1 MTYEMKIE
9 RLFDAPPELV
19 FDTMVDPEAQP
30 EIFADEVPGWN
41 LWEWEID
48 LRVGGEWTFV
58 FGLADRSGEPDRN
71 TSVFTEIDRPRR
83 LAYRSSMFVSEWG
96 RAVDYTETVTFEER
110 DGKTLVTIEL
120 TDLELEKDRD
130 AFMSGIPGYLEAVER
145 VVANRMSERLQ
156 AKRRRTSSHE
166 RTDQRSP
173 SRRSALPTC
182 SPRASG
188 CRSTCTSSTIPMRAC
203 WSTPA

>member
-1 MTYEMKIE
+1 MTYDMKIE

-83 LAYRSSMFVSEWG
+83 LAYRSSMFVSQWG

-120 TDLELEKDRD
+120 TGLELEKDRD
-130 AFMSGIPGYLEAVER
+130 GFMSGLPGYLEAVER
-145 VVANRMSERLQ
+145 VVANRMSGR
-156 AKRRRTSSHE
+156 
-166 RTDQRSP
+166 
-173 SRRSALPTC
+173 
-182 SPRASG
+182 
-188 CRSTCTSSTIPMRAC
+188 
-203 WSTPA
+203 

>member
-1 MTYEMKIE
+1 MRYDMKIE

-19 FDTMVDPEAQP
+19 FDTMVDPAAQP

-58 FGLADRSGEPDRN
+58 YGLADRSGEPDRN

-130 AFMSGIPGYLEAVER
+130 AFMGGLPGYLDAVER
-145 VVANRMSERLQ
+145 VVANRMAER
-156 AKRRRTSSHE
+156 
-166 RTDQRSP
+166 
-173 SRRSALPTC
+173 
-182 SPRASG
+182 
-188 CRSTCTSSTIPMRAC
+188 
-203 WSTPA
+203 

>member
-1 MTYEMKIE
+1 MTYDMKIE

-58 FGLADRSGEPDRN
+58 FGPADRSGEPDRN

-83 LAYRSSMFVSEWG
+83 LAYRSSMFVSQWG

-130 AFMSGIPGYLEAVER
+130 AFMGGIPGYLEAVER
-145 VVANRMSERLQ
+145 VVANRMAER
-156 AKRRRTSSHE
+156 
-166 RTDQRSP
+166 
-173 SRRSALPTC
+173 
-182 SPRASG
+182 
-188 CRSTCTSSTIPMRAC
+188 
-203 WSTPA
+203 

>member
-1 MTYEMKIE
+1 MTYDMKIE

-96 RAVDYTETVTFEER
+96 RAVEYTETVTFEER

-130 AFMSGIPGYLEAVER
+130 AFMGGIPGYLEAVER
-145 VVANRMSERLQ
+145 VVANRMSER
-156 AKRRRTSSHE
+156 
-166 RTDQRSP
+166 
-173 SRRSALPTC
+173 
-182 SPRASG
+182 
-188 CRSTCTSSTIPMRAC
+188 
-203 WSTPA
+203 

>member
-1 MTYEMKIE
+1 MTYDMKIE

-58 FGLADRSGEPDRN
+58 FGLADRSSEPDRN

-83 LAYRSSMFVSEWG
+83 LAYRSSMFVSKWG

-130 AFMSGIPGYLEAVER
+130 AFMGGIPGYLEAVER
-145 VVANRMSERLQ
+145 VVANRMSER
-156 AKRRRTSSHE
+156 
-166 RTDQRSP
+166 
-173 SRRSALPTC
+173 
-182 SPRASG
+182 
-188 CRSTCTSSTIPMRAC
+188 
-203 WSTPA
+203 

>member
-1 MTYEMKIE
+1 MTYDMKIE

-58 FGLADRSGEPDRN
+58 YGLADRSGEPDRN
-71 TSVFTEIDRPRR
+71 SSVFTEIDRPRR

-96 RAVDYTETVTFEER
+96 RAVDFTETVTFEER

-130 AFMSGIPGYLEAVER
+130 AFMGGLPGYLDAVER
-145 VVANRMSERLQ
+145 VVANRMAER
-156 AKRRRTSSHE
+156 
-166 RTDQRSP
+166 
-173 SRRSALPTC
+173 
-182 SPRASG
+182 
-188 CRSTCTSSTIPMRAC
+188 
-203 WSTPA
+203 

>member
-83 LAYRSSMFVSEWG
+83 LAYRSSMFVSQWG

-130 AFMSGIPGYLEAVER
+130 AFMGGLPGYLEAVER
-145 VVANRMSERLQ
+145 VVANRMAER
-156 AKRRRTSSHE
+156 
-166 RTDQRSP
+166 
-173 SRRSALPTC
+173 
-182 SPRASG
+182 
-188 CRSTCTSSTIPMRAC
+188 
-203 WSTPA
+203 

>member
-1 MTYEMKIE
+1 MTYDMKIE

-58 FGLADRSGEPDRN
+58 FGLADRTGEPDRN

-83 LAYRSSMFVSEWG
+83 LAYRSSMFVSQWG

-130 AFMSGIPGYLEAVER
+130 AFIGGIPGYLEAVER
-145 VVANRMSERLQ
+145 VVANRISER
-156 AKRRRTSSHE
+156 
-166 RTDQRSP
+166 
-173 SRRSALPTC
+173 
-182 SPRASG
+182 
-188 CRSTCTSSTIPMRAC
+188 
-203 WSTPA
+203 

>member
-1 MTYEMKIE
+1 MTYDMKIE

-58 FGLADRSGEPDRN
+58 YGLADRSGEPDRN

-96 RAVDYTETVTFEER
+96 RAVDFTETVTFEER

-130 AFMSGIPGYLEAVER
+130 AFMSGLPGYLESVER
-145 VVANRMSERLQ
+145 VVANRMAER
-156 AKRRRTSSHE
+156 
-166 RTDQRSP
+166 
-173 SRRSALPTC
+173 
-182 SPRASG
+182 
-188 CRSTCTSSTIPMRAC
+188 
-203 WSTPA
+203 

>member
-1 MTYEMKIE
+1 MRYDMKIE

-19 FDTMVDPEAQP
+19 FDTMVDPAAQP

-58 FGLADRSGEPDRN
+58 YGLADRSGEPDRN
-71 TSVFTEIDRPRR
+71 SSVFTEIDRPRR

-130 AFMSGIPGYLEAVER
+130 AFMGGLPGYLDAVER
-145 VVANRMSERLQ
+145 VVANRMAER
-156 AKRRRTSSHE
+156 
-166 RTDQRSP
+166 
-173 SRRSALPTC
+173 
-182 SPRASG
+182 
-188 CRSTCTSSTIPMRAC
+188 
-203 WSTPA
+203 

>member
-1 MTYEMKIE
+1 MTYDMKIE

-19 FDTMVDPEAQP
+19 FDTTVDPEAQP

-58 FGLADRSGEPDRN
+58 YGLADRSGEPDRN

-130 AFMSGIPGYLEAVER
+130 AFMGGLPGYLDAVER
-145 VVANRMSERLQ
+145 VVANWMAER
-156 AKRRRTSSHE
+156 
-166 RTDQRSP
+166 
-173 SRRSALPTC
+173 
-182 SPRASG
+182 
-188 CRSTCTSSTIPMRAC
+188 
-203 WSTPA
+203 

>member
-1 MTYEMKIE
+1 MTYDMKIE

-19 FDTMVDPEAQP
+19 FDAMVDPEAQP

-83 LAYRSSMFVSEWG
+83 LAYRSSMFVSKWG

-130 AFMSGIPGYLEAVER
+130 AFMGGIPGYLEAVER
-145 VVANRMSERLQ
+145 VVANRMSER
-156 AKRRRTSSHE
+156 
-166 RTDQRSP
+166 
-173 SRRSALPTC
+173 
-182 SPRASG
+182 
-188 CRSTCTSSTIPMRAC
+188 
-203 WSTPA
+203 

>member
-1 MTYEMKIE
+1 MTYDMKIE

-41 LWEWEID
+41 LWEWAID

-83 LAYRSSMFVSEWG
+83 LAYRSSMFVSQWG

-130 AFMSGIPGYLEAVER
+130 AFMGGLPAYLEAVER
-145 VVANRMSERLQ
+145 VVANRMAER
-156 AKRRRTSSHE
+156 
-166 RTDQRSP
+166 
-173 SRRSALPTC
+173 
-182 SPRASG
+182 
-188 CRSTCTSSTIPMRAC
+188 
-203 WSTPA
+203 

>member
-1 MTYEMKIE
+1 MTYDMKIE

-83 LAYRSSMFVSEWG
+83 LAYRSSMFVSQWG

-130 AFMSGIPGYLEAVER
+130 AFMGGIPGYLEAVER
-145 VVANRMSERLQ
+145 VVANRMSER
-156 AKRRRTSSHE
+156 
-166 RTDQRSP
+166 
-173 SRRSALPTC
+173 
-182 SPRASG
+182 
-188 CRSTCTSSTIPMRAC
+188 
-203 WSTPA
+203 

>member
-1 MTYEMKIE
+1 MTYDMKIE

-83 LAYRSSMFVSEWG
+83 LAYRSSMFVSQWG

-130 AFMSGIPGYLEAVER
+130 AFMGGIPGYLEAVER
-145 VVANRMSERLQ
+145 VVANRMS
-156 AKRRRTSSHE
+156 KR
-166 RTDQRSP
+166 
-173 SRRSALPTC
+173 
-182 SPRASG
+182 
-188 CRSTCTSSTIPMRAC
+188 
-203 WSTPA
+203 

>member
-58 FGLADRSGEPDRN
+58 YGLADRSGEPDRN

-130 AFMSGIPGYLEAVER
+130 AFVGGLPGYLEAVER
-145 VVANRMSERLQ
+145 VVANRMAER
-156 AKRRRTSSHE
+156 
-166 RTDQRSP
+166 
-173 SRRSALPTC
+173 
-182 SPRASG
+182 
-188 CRSTCTSSTIPMRAC
+188 
-203 WSTPA
+203 

>member
-1 MTYEMKIE
+1 MTYDMKIE

-83 LAYRSSMFVSEWG
+83 LAYRSSMFVSQWG

-130 AFMSGIPGYLEAVER
+130 GFMSGLPGYLEAVER
-145 VVANRMSERLQ
+145 VVANRMSGR
-156 AKRRRTSSHE
+156 
-166 RTDQRSP
+166 
-173 SRRSALPTC
+173 
-182 SPRASG
+182 
-188 CRSTCTSSTIPMRAC
+188 
-203 WSTPA
+203 

>member
-1 MTYEMKIE
+1 
-9 RLFDAPPELV
+9 
-19 FDTMVDPEAQP
+19 MVDPEAQP

-96 RAVDYTETVTFEER
+96 RAVDFTETVTFEER

-120 TDLELEKDRD
+120 TDLEREKDRD
-130 AFMSGIPGYLEAVER
+130 AFMGGLPGYLEAVER
-145 VVANRMSERLQ
+145 VVANRMAE
-156 AKRRRTSSHE
+156 
-166 RTDQRSP
+166 
-173 SRRSALPTC
+173 
-182 SPRASG
+182 G
-188 CRSTCTSSTIPMRAC
+188 
-203 WSTPA
+203 

>member
-1 MTYEMKIE
+1 MRYDMKIE

-19 FDTMVDPEAQP
+19 FDTMVDPAAQP

-58 FGLADRSGEPDRN
+58 YGLADRSGEPDRN
-71 TSVFTEIDRPRR
+71 SSVFTEIDRPRR

-96 RAVDYTETVTFEER
+96 RAVDFTETVTFEER

-130 AFMSGIPGYLEAVER
+130 AFMGGLPGYLDAVER
-145 VVANRMSERLQ
+145 VVANRRAER
-156 AKRRRTSSHE
+156 
-166 RTDQRSP
+166 
-173 SRRSALPTC
+173 
-182 SPRASG
+182 
-188 CRSTCTSSTIPMRAC
+188 
-203 WSTPA
+203 

>member
-1 MTYEMKIE
+1 MTYDMKIE

-58 FGLADRSGEPDRN
+58 YGLADRSGEPDRN

-120 TDLELEKDRD
+120 NNLELEKDRN
-130 AFMSGIPGYLEAVER
+130 AFMSGLPGYLDEVER
-145 VVANRMSERLQ
+145 VVANRMAER
-156 AKRRRTSSHE
+156 
-166 RTDQRSP
+166 
-173 SRRSALPTC
+173 
-182 SPRASG
+182 
-188 CRSTCTSSTIPMRAC
+188 
-203 WSTPA
+203 

>member
-1 MTYEMKIE
+1 MTYDMKIE

-83 LAYRSSMFVSEWG
+83 LAYRSSMFVSQWG

-130 AFMSGIPGYLEAVER
+130 AFMGGLPAYLEAVER
-145 VVANRMSERLQ
+145 VVANRMAER
-156 AKRRRTSSHE
+156 
-166 RTDQRSP
+166 
-173 SRRSALPTC
+173 
-182 SPRASG
+182 
-188 CRSTCTSSTIPMRAC
+188 
-203 WSTPA
+203 

>member
-1 MTYEMKIE
+1 MTYAMKIE

-30 EIFADEVPGWN
+30 PIFADEVPGWN

-83 LAYRSSMFVSEWG
+83 LAYRSSMFVSKLG

-130 AFMSGIPGYLEAVER
+130 AFMGGIPGYLEAVER
-145 VVANRMSERLQ
+145 VVANRMSER
-156 AKRRRTSSHE
+156 
-166 RTDQRSP
+166 
-173 SRRSALPTC
+173 
-182 SPRASG
+182 
-188 CRSTCTSSTIPMRAC
+188 
-203 WSTPA
+203 

>member
-1 MTYEMKIE
+1 MTYDMKIE

-41 LWEWEID
+41 LWEWAID

-83 LAYRSSMFVSEWG
+83 LAYRSSMFVGQWG

-145 VVANRMSERLQ
+145 VVANRMAER
-156 AKRRRTSSHE
+156 
-166 RTDQRSP
+166 
-173 SRRSALPTC
+173 
-182 SPRASG
+182 
-188 CRSTCTSSTIPMRAC
+188 
-203 WSTPA
+203 

>member
-1 MTYEMKIE
+1 MTYDMKIE

-41 LWEWEID
+41 LWEWAID

-130 AFMSGIPGYLEAVER
+130 AFMSGLPGYLVAVER
-145 VVANRMSERLQ
+145 VVANRMAER
-156 AKRRRTSSHE
+156 
-166 RTDQRSP
+166 DD
-173 SRRSALPTC
+173 SRNHHR
-182 SPRASG
+182 G
-188 CRSTCTSSTIPMRAC
+188 GG
-203 WSTPA
+203 

>member
-1 MTYEMKIE
+1 MTYDMKIE

-58 FGLADRSGEPDRN
+58 YGLADRSGEPDRN

-130 AFMSGIPGYLEAVER
+130 AFVGGLPGYLEAVER
-145 VVANRMSERLQ
+145 VVANRMAER
-156 AKRRRTSSHE
+156 
-166 RTDQRSP
+166 
-173 SRRSALPTC
+173 
-182 SPRASG
+182 
-188 CRSTCTSSTIPMRAC
+188 
-203 WSTPA
+203 

>member
-1 MTYEMKIE
+1 MTYDMKIE

-58 FGLADRSGEPDRN
+58 YGLADRSGEPDRN

-83 LAYRSSMFVSEWG
+83 LAYRSSMFVSKWG

-130 AFMSGIPGYLEAVER
+130 AFMGGIPGYLEAVER
-145 VVANRMSERLQ
+145 VVANRMSER
-156 AKRRRTSSHE
+156 
-166 RTDQRSP
+166 
-173 SRRSALPTC
+173 
-182 SPRASG
+182 
-188 CRSTCTSSTIPMRAC
+188 
-203 WSTPA
+203 

>member
-41 LWEWEID
+41 LWESEID
-48 LRVGGEWTFV
+48 LRVGGEWRFV

-83 LAYRSSMFVSEWG
+83 LAYRSSMFVSQWG

-130 AFMSGIPGYLEAVER
+130 AFMGGIPGYLGAVER
-145 VVANRMSERLQ
+145 VVANRMSER
-156 AKRRRTSSHE
+156 
-166 RTDQRSP
+166 
-173 SRRSALPTC
+173 
-182 SPRASG
+182 
-188 CRSTCTSSTIPMRAC
+188 
-203 WSTPA
+203 

>member
-1 MTYEMKIE
+1 MTYDMKIE

-41 LWEWEID
+41 LWEWAID

-83 LAYRSSMFVSEWG
+83 LAYRSSMFVSQWG

-130 AFMSGIPGYLEAVER
+130 AFMGGIPGYLEAVER
-145 VVANRMSERLQ
+145 VVANRMAER
-156 AKRRRTSSHE
+156 
-166 RTDQRSP
+166 
-173 SRRSALPTC
+173 
-182 SPRASG
+182 
-188 CRSTCTSSTIPMRAC
+188 
-203 WSTPA
+203 

>member
-1 MTYEMKIE
+1 MTYAMKIE

-19 FDTMVDPEAQP
+19 FDTMVDRQAQP

-41 LWEWEID
+41 LWEWAID

-83 LAYRSSMFVSEWG
+83 LAYRSSMFVGQWG

-130 AFMSGIPGYLEAVER
+130 AFMGGIPGYLEAVER
-145 VVANRMSERLQ
+145 AVANRMAER
-156 AKRRRTSSHE
+156 
-166 RTDQRSP
+166 
-173 SRRSALPTC
+173 
-182 SPRASG
+182 
-188 CRSTCTSSTIPMRAC
+188 
-203 WSTPA
+203 

>member
-9 RLFDAPPELV
+9 RLFDAPPEIV

-58 FGLADRSGEPDRN
+58 YGLADRSGEPDRN

-96 RAVDYTETVTFEER
+96 RAVDFTETVTFEER
-110 DGKTLVTIEL
+110 DGKTLVTIQL
-120 TDLELEKDRD
+120 TDLEREKDRD
-130 AFMSGIPGYLEAVER
+130 AFMGGLPGYLEAVER
-145 VVANRMSERLQ
+145 VVANRMAEWPHVSQ
-156 AKRRRTSSHE
+156 
-166 RTDQRSP
+166 
-173 SRRSALPTC
+173 
-182 SPRASG
+182 
-188 CRSTCTSSTIPMRAC
+188 
-203 WSTPA
+203 

>member
-1 MTYEMKIE
+1 MTYDMKIE

-130 AFMSGIPGYLEAVER
+130 AFMGGIPGYLEAVER
-145 VVANRMSERLQ
+145 VVANRMAER
-156 AKRRRTSSHE
+156 
-166 RTDQRSP
+166 
-173 SRRSALPTC
+173 
-182 SPRASG
+182 
-188 CRSTCTSSTIPMRAC
+188 
-203 WSTPA
+203 

>member
-1 MTYEMKIE
+1 MTYDMKIE

-30 EIFADEVPGWN
+30 EIFANEVPGWN

-58 FGLADRSGEPDRN
+58 YGLADRSGEPDRN

-96 RAVDYTETVTFEER
+96 RAVDFTETVTFEER
-110 DGKTLVTIEL
+110 DGKTLVTIEF
-120 TDLELEKDRD
+120 TDLEE
-130 AFMSGIPGYLEAVER
+130 SVEA
-145 VVANRMSERLQ
+145 
-156 AKRRRTSSHE
+156 
-166 RTDQRSP
+166 
-173 SRRSALPTC
+173 
-182 SPRASG
+182 
-188 CRSTCTSSTIPMRAC
+188 
-203 WSTPA
+203 

>member
-1 MTYEMKIE
+1 MTYDMKIE

-83 LAYRSSMFVSEWG
+83 LAYRSSMFVSQWG

-130 AFMSGIPGYLEAVER
+130 AFMGGIPGYLEAVER
-145 VVANRMSERLQ
+145 VVANRMSGR
-156 AKRRRTSSHE
+156 
-166 RTDQRSP
+166 
-173 SRRSALPTC
+173 
-182 SPRASG
+182 
-188 CRSTCTSSTIPMRAC
+188 
-203 WSTPA
+203 